1 VMEPES
7 IRYHLEKALYL
18 AKSGRPGPVWLD
30 IPLDVQ
36 AANIDPDVLESFSP
50 PADQPDSAAVSSAII
65 RALDLLNQAER
76 PVLVAGNGI
85 RIAGA
90 QEEFRE
96 LVEVLGIPVLT
107 TWLGM
112 DLLADAHPLF
122 AGRPG
127 SIAPRGANFA
137 LQNSDLLISIGAR
150 LDLAT
155 CGYAYERL
163 ARGAGK
169 VIVDIDAAEIGK
181 LTCNVDIPLVADAGA
196 VIRGFLQAREHLLTR
211 DREAW
216 LNRCRDWRSRYP
228 IRSPGPAAADGRLSM
243 YVFSE
248 ALSAAMSEGDLI
260 VPGSSGFAPEIFFL
274 MVKVKTGQRIL
285 HTRGLG
291 AMGFGLPACIGA
303 CLAANRR
310 RTICVDGDGG
320 FQLNVQELET
330 VARLAL
336 PLKLFVVDNGGYA
349 SIRSSQQAYF
359 GRTTGC
365 DPNSGL
371 SLPDIVRVAAA
382 YGLPAC
388 RLGDEVDLIG
398 RIQEVLA
405 APGPVVC
412 EVAAIPDEARAPR
425 ISSAQRPDGSLF
437 SKPLEDLWP
446 FLDREEFLANMIVP
460 PIEEP

>member
-36 AANIDPDVLESFSP
+36 AANIDPNALESFSP
-50 PADQPDSAAVSSAII
+50 PADQPDSPAFSSAIM
-65 RALDLLNQAER
+65 RALGLLNEAER
-76 PVLVAGNGI
+76 PVLLAGNGI

-90 QEEFRE
+90 QDEFRD

-155 CGYAYERL
+155 CGYAYDRL
-163 ARGAGK
+163 ARGARK

-181 LTCNVDIPLVADAGA
+181 LTCNVDVPLVADAGA
-196 VIRGFLQAREHLLTR
+196 VIRGFLQARKHLLAR

-216 LNRCRDWRSRYP
+216 LARCRDWRSRYP
-228 IRSPGPAAADGRLSM
+228 VHSPGPAAADGRLSM
-243 YVFSE
+243 YVFAE

-303 CLAANRR
+303 CLAANRK

-336 PLKLFVVDNGGYA
+336 PLKLFVVNNGGYA
-349 SIRSSQQAYF
+349 SIRSSQQAF
-359 GRTTGC
+359 FARTTGC
-365 DPNSGL
+365 DANSGL
-371 SLPDIVRVAAA
+371 TLPDIVRVAAA
-382 YGLPAC
+382 YGVPAC
-388 RLGDEVDLIG
+388 RLRDETDLIG

-412 EVAAIPDEARAPR
+412 EVAAIPDEARVPR